1 MNASRADLMNGK
13 YGEKSDL
20 FAGRNVSRADQM
32 NGMQK
37 EKCNLFSWWIF
48 HVQTWWTACAARG
61 VTYLQYKMFHVQ
73 TWWTCIAVRRVAYLQ
88 YKMFHVQTWW
98 TAFAVR
104 RVAYLQCKMFHVQ
117 TWWTACIEWRVT
129 TAWTRMSP
137 SWSTWPRVV
146 SPSSSRSS
154 ERDGW
159 VYFTASQTS
168 TNTCPTSTV
177 AWAVS
182 LYTMTGARTPR
193 LYWYVS
199 ISWVVI
205 IMGMFFSHDRS
216 DITVMVDWA

>member
-1 MNASRADLMNGK
+1 MLHVQIWWTASTERRVTYLQDEM
-13 YGEKSDL
+13 
-20 FAGRNVSRADQM
+20 
-32 NGMQK
+32 
-37 EKCNLFSWWIF
+37 F
-48 HVQTWWTACAARG
+48 HVQTRWTACRKRNVTYFHDECFTCRLDGRQCAARG

-104 RVAYLQCKMFHVQ
+104 RVAYLQYKMFHVQ